1 MDCWKVLIKRHRI
14 KLSFFLASEFSWER
28 WLFGNACCKTYLLC
42 LAYSATEWYQGVWI
56 CCFSSF
62 IHTPL
67 FFFQLYL
74 YVRKKPQE
82 ICLKGKRPT
91 EISVLVHVKQVVILK
106 HKPKSLRS
114 FCHNI
119 NPAQYFLKN
128 SLKNDLVSY
137 ICSAWS
143 VTFLSLVSVS
153 DNILPYHG
161 IVGDGVEMD
170 L

>member
-1 MDCWKVLIKRHRI
+1 MVPGSLDL
-14 KLSFFLASEFSWER
+14 LFFLLHPHS
-28 WLFGNACCKTYLLC
+28 T
-42 LAYSATEWYQGVWI
+42 
-56 CCFSSF
+56 
-62 IHTPL
+62 

-74 YVRKKPQE
+74 YVRKKPQG

-91 EISVLVHVKQVVILK
+91 EISVLVHVKQMVILK

-170 L
+170 LKKLLVHHTALCSSVSYLTIWTDLFLKLTIYFKILVIEKDQYENLR